1 LTASLAAIVR
11 SVPLGVDGLASMEL
25 SATPVLLLLLAVFIM
40 FLMALNPLPRLL
52 FRKSGSALLVE
63 TRPGKPTVRSL
74 AADR

>member
-1 LTASLAAIVR
+1 
-11 SVPLGVDGLASMEL
+11 MKL

-52 FRKSGSALLVE
+52 FRKTGSALLVE